1 MLECECPNFRGVT
14 SVSDLF
20 DTSRRCF
27 CFSCRAA
34 VYCYRCL
41 DVALSVC
48 LSVLYARECVNLFV
62 HLCFFCLLGTIVSPT
77 KTDEP
82 IEMPFWRQNSV
93 DPRNHVLDEHVQLVP
108 LGKSI
113 KRSVSS
119 GDAALCHI
127 C

>member
-1 MLECECPNFRGVT
+1 MASLALAIYSIPRGV
-14 SVSDLF
+14 VFVFLVE
-20 DTSRRCF
+20 RR
-27 CFSCRAA
+27 STATD
-34 VYCYRCL
+34 V
-41 DVALSVC
+41 DVAWSVC
-48 LSVLYARECVNLFV
+48 LSVLCARECVNLFV
-62 HLCFFCLLGTIVSPT
+62 HLCFFCLLGTIVSPA